1 MDRVR
6 EPVWPSRPLTG
17 CRYRQAMPDTV
28 KAPPAWLIA
37 GIGRVRQV
45 LDLARRSTV
54 PANAALL
61 ELAQGDGA
69 ALDAAGVTERCTV
82 TGGSFVEAVPDG
94 ADAYLLKTIIPD
106 WDDEESLT
114 ILRNIRTAIA
124 TDGKLL
130 LMELVLP
137 EAAPPHPGM
146 LVDLEMLVHT
156 GGRERTASEYAD
168 LLSRAGFRQT
178 RVIPAAGP
186 MSLVEAVPAQS

>member
-1 MDRVR
+1 
-6 EPVWPSRPLTG
+6 
-17 CRYRQAMPDTV
+17 MPDTV

-45 LDLARRSTV
+45 LELASRSTV
-54 PANAALL
+54 PANFALL
-61 ELAQGDGA
+61 ETKLGIADVGGGEGAGA

-82 TGGSFVEAVPDG
+82 TGGSLFEAVPDG
-94 ADAYLLKTIIPD
+94 ADAYLLKTIIHD

-114 ILRNIRTAIA
+114 ILRNIRTVIA

-168 LLSRAGFRQT
+168 LLSLTGFRQT
-178 RVIPAAGP
+178 KVIPAAGP

>member
-6 EPVWPSRPLTG
+6 EPVWPYRPLTG
-17 CRYRQAMPDTV
+17 CRYRQTMPDPV
-28 KAPPAWLIA
+28 KAPPALLIA

-45 LDLARRSTV
+45 LDLASRSAV
-54 PANAALL
+54 PANVALL
-61 ELAQGDGA
+61 ETKLGIADVGGGQGAGA

-82 TGGSFVEAVPDG
+82 TGGSFFEAVPDG
-94 ADAYLLKTIIPD
+94 ADAYLLKTIIHD
-106 WDDEESLT
+106 WDDDESLL

-130 LMELVLP
+130 
-137 EAAPPHPGM
+137 
-146 LVDLEMLVHT
+146 VHT
-156 GGRERTASEYAD
+156 GGRERTASEQAD